1 MRSSNYTSLKDN
13 RVIKKHYENFS
24 IAKFLPKENKNAII
38 TIYAFAR
45 IGDDIADDENLSAK
59 AKQDQLK
66 KIKSQ
71 LDVIKNHR
79 MPSEPLF
86 VDLFHLIKTYKLN
99 IQYFY
104 QLLDAFFQDTTKKKY
119 KNEKELFDYYED
131 AANAAG
137 RLYLQ
142 VNQLDSKETYKY
154 ANHICSAFAMIDM
167 IQDIQEDLNKDR
179 VYLPESLIKQYQID
193 VSALKKGQFH
203 GDWHNFKNY
212 WTDQINN
219 RLVLG
224 KGILNYGNWRFKLE
238 MKLLI
243 SAGLMLSQKINK
255 RGNPFNIKMGPISW
269 FIVFTKAI
277 FLR

>member
-71 LDVIKNHR
+71 LDVIKKHR
-79 MPSEPLF
+79 MPSDPLF

-142 VNQLDSKETYKY
+142 VNQLDSKETYMY
-154 ANHICSAFAMIDM
+154 ANHVCSAFAMIDM
-167 IQDIQEDLNKDR
+167 IQDIREDLNKDR

-193 VSALKKGQFH
+193 VSALKKDQFH

-224 KGILNYGNWRFKLE
+224 KGILHYGNWRFKLE

-243 SAGLMLSQKINK
+243 SAGLMLSRKIKK

>member
-71 LDVIKNHR
+71 LNVIKKHR
-79 MPSEPLF
+79 MPSDPLF

-167 IQDIQEDLNKDR
+167 IQDIREDLNKDR
-179 VYLPESLIKQYQID
+179 IYLPESLIKQYQID

-224 KGILNYGNWRFKLE
+224 KGILYYGNWRFKLE

-269 FIVFTKAI
+269 FVVFTKAI

>member
-71 LDVIKNHR
+71 LDVIKKHR
-79 MPSEPLF
+79 MPSDPLF

-154 ANHICSAFAMIDM
+154 ANHVCSAFAMIDM

-193 VSALKKGQFH
+193 VSSLKKDQFH

-243 SAGLMLSQKINK
+243 SAGLMLSQKIKK